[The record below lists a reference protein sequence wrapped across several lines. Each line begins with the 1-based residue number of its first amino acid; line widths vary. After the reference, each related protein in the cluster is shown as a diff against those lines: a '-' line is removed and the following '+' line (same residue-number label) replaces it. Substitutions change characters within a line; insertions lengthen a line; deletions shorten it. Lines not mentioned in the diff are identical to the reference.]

1 MTDSTTPTCTVDGR
15 GGERRGVGVERRM
28 GKEDVEGEQE
38 EEEEPELG
46 ERNNMKGIKEGCV

>member
-1 MTDSTTPTCTVDGR
+1 MDGR

-46 ERNNMKGIKEGCV
+46 ERNNMKVIKEGCV